1 MTEKDSSIFCSRTLV
16 VKVQIK
22 DKFIDVCPSK
32 SVWSMNDSSVI
43 PVGCNLVEIVSVFLL
58 VNKEIRMNVASI
70 QFFNEHCS

>member
-1 MTEKDSSIFCSRTLV
+1 MAEKDSSIFSSWTLV
-16 VKVQIK
+16 VKVQIEN
-22 DKFIDVCPSK
+22 KFINVCPSE
-32 SVWSMNDSSVI
+32 SVWSVNDSSVI